1 MLDESKVI
9 LKYIHVWTWSYFGM
23 FTQVIHCIGI
33 LSFEQITQIPLILI
47 FFFFHPPVFL
57 LLLLQLLWCSATKEH
72 TGNAERL
79 TYIWQPAHEALTRSE
94 QFFFSTGFF
103 LLFETSTSTLL
114 SRLSESKCLSTNE
127 LSLGWFGFF

>member
-47 FFFFHPPVFL
+47 FFFSPTCFSPP
-57 LLLLQLLWCSATKEH
+57 SSP
-72 TGNAERL
+72 
-79 TYIWQPAHEALTRSE
+79 I
-94 QFFFSTGFF
+94 
-103 LLFETSTSTLL
+103 TLML
-114 SRLSESKCLSTNE
+114 SY
-127 LSLGWFGFF
+127 

>member
-47 FFFFHPPVFL
+47 FFFFSPTCFSPP
-57 LLLLQLLWCSATKEH
+57 SSP
-72 TGNAERL
+72 
-79 TYIWQPAHEALTRSE
+79 I
-94 QFFFSTGFF
+94 
-103 LLFETSTSTLL
+103 TLML
-114 SRLSESKCLSTNE
+114 SY
-127 LSLGWFGFF
+127 